1 MINSILDRLL
11 SVFTHFVFIFIDT
24 YIHLRITV
32 RESIVS
38 KPLINTTKFKKYF
51 VLLDGATFSKFY
63 LIPNSAHFNVIE
75 NPESCAAAVY
85 NFINLEN
92 NNLNGENDVS

>member
-1 MINSILDRLL
+1 MINSVLFGAAFSSPNSKTKCLA
-11 SVFTHFVFIFIDT
+11 SSSNTNKNEFIT
-24 YIHLRITV
+24 
-32 RESIVS
+32 S
-38 KPLINTTKFKKYF
+38 KELYKEIKIK
-51 VLLDGATFSKFY
+51 DGATFSKFY

-92 NNLNGENDVS
+92 NNLNGENNVS

>member
-1 MINSILDRLL
+1 MIFNSDTL
-11 SVFTHFVFIFIDT
+11 IFKEIK
-24 YIHLRITV
+24 I
-32 RESIVS
+32 
-38 KPLINTTKFKKYF
+38 K
-51 VLLDGATFSKFY
+51 DGATFSKFY